1 VLHFEPNSSQRMN
14 TIQVDKID
22 KATSRALLLLSL
34 AYFIQGTTY
43 LSIIGAFEFVSAEWQ
58 LSPAQTATLV
68 STFGATFAIA
78 APVLQVLVGHLPRR
92 TQILVGL
99 SVMAFG
105 TISFVVA
112 PNYPSLFATRIVAGL
127 GAALIS
133 PVLSALGSTLVPPS
147 QQGRALAIVV
157 MGVSI
162 ATVVGVPAS
171 AWIAGY
177 IGPRWLFVL
186 IASLTI
192 VTAGLIACLIRD
204 RSSGGRVSPR
214 QFIKLIQQSSTLS
227 GLSVSLFT
235 VAGIFATYTM
245 IAPIMHDCYGASPGM
260 VSAGLLIYGVA
271 GFVGNLFVR
280 RASAVWPAYALIAVS
295 VLVLIAI
302 FAALLLLPRSLGILL
317 AALILWPFVCDI
329 VWPSQQRRMVEL
341 EPAFRGIV
349 LAFNAS
355 FMFTGV
361 ALGSFLGGISYPIF
375 GFSSVL
381 ALSILL
387 LSLAFGALKYSE
399 RSRLIQLSVT
409 SSAL

>member
-1 VLHFEPNSSQRMN
+1 VPHFEPNSSQRVN

-78 APVLQVLVGHLPRR
+78 APVLQMLVGHLPRR

-105 TISFVVA
+105 TISFVAA

-177 IGPRWLFVL
+177 IGPRWLFVV
-186 IASLTI
+186 IASLTT

-245 IAPIMHDCYGASPGM
+245 IAPIMHDYYGASPAM
-260 VSAGLLIYGVA
+260 VSALLFPATNGLL
-271 GFVGNLFVR
+271 
-280 RASAVWPAYALIAVS
+280 PARNS
-295 VLVLIAI
+295 
-302 FAALLLLPRSLGILL
+302 
-317 AALILWPFVCDI
+317 
-329 VWPSQQRRMVEL
+329 
-341 EPAFRGIV
+341 
-349 LAFNAS
+349 
-355 FMFTGV
+355 
-361 ALGSFLGGISYPIF
+361 
-375 GFSSVL
+375 
-381 ALSILL
+381 
-387 LSLAFGALKYSE
+387 
-399 RSRLIQLSVT
+399 
-409 SSAL
+409 

>member
-1 VLHFEPNSSQRMN
+1 MN

-34 AYFIQGTTY
+34 AYFIQSTTY
-43 LSIIGAFEFVSAEWQ
+43 LSIIGAFEFISAEWQ

-186 IASLTI
+186 IASLTT

-245 IAPIMHDCYGASPGM
+245 IAPIMHDYYGGGPRM
-260 VSAGLLIYGVA
+260 VLSRLLIFG
-271 GFVGNLFVR
+271 GGGPVGNLFLWSGFAGWS
-280 RASAVWPAYALIAVS
+280 ASTPNHIS
-295 VLVLIAI
+295 VPGFIAI
-302 FAALLLLPRSLGILL
+302 FAPLLPLPRSLWLFLSAPFLL
-317 AALILWPFVCDI
+317 FFV
-329 VWPSQQRRMVEL
+329 
-341 EPAFRGIV
+341 
-349 LAFNAS
+349 
-355 FMFTGV
+355 
-361 ALGSFLGGISYPIF
+361 
-375 GFSSVL
+375 
-381 ALSILL
+381 
-387 LSLAFGALKYSE
+387 
-399 RSRLIQLSVT
+399 
-409 SSAL
+409 